1 MKPLVPNGSPYPR
14 AMWHETHG
22 CVIVEDPSEREALGP
37 GWYETPTELA
47 RALAQ
52 AQEPVAK
59 KGRKHDSP

>member
-1 MKPLVPNGSPYPR
+1 
-14 AMWHETHG
+14 MWHETHG